1 MAGFADSLDALWA
14 VQKHD
19 AQIVKE
25 QKRIAKASQ
34 ERAHEQS
41 KVDAAK
47 AKFDAEREKLRHH
60 KTTQK
65 ELEDELQRMDA
76 RVKQLEAQGTEAATK
91 GAEKQRVKIDE
102 LETDGLE
109 LLAAIAVQD
118 AAVKLAEAELRAR
131 EEALAAVVA
140 ATAQVTAAAQA
151 SLDKL
156 SALRTA
162 ATAAIEPKLLTV
174 YDEVNARH
182 PGNALCHIEGD
193 FCAGCQSNLN
203 TQLLMQVRARREI
216 LRCPQCLRILDV

>member
-34 ERAHEQS
+34 ERAHEQA

-47 AKFDAEREKLRHH
+47 AKLDAEREKLRQLRT
-60 KTTQK
+60 KQK
-65 ELEDELQRMDA
+65 ELEGELQRMDA
-76 RVKQLEAQGTEAATK
+76 RVKQLEAQGTEAGTK

-102 LETDGLE
+102 LETGGLE
-109 LLAAIAVQD
+109 LLAAITEQEAV
-118 AAVKLAEAELRAR
+118 VKTAEADLRVR
-131 EEALAAVVA
+131 EDALLAVSNAA
-140 ATAQVTAAAQA
+140 ATATTAAQA
-151 SLDKL
+151 NLDKL
-156 SALRTA
+156 AALRTA
-162 ATAAIEPKLLTV
+162 ATTAIEPKLLTV

>member
-1 MAGFADSLDALWA
+1 MAGFADSLNALWA

-34 ERAHEQS
+34 ERAHEQA
-41 KVDAAK
+41 KADAAK
-47 AKFDAEREKLRHH
+47 AKLDAERETQRQL
-60 KTTQK
+60 KTRQK
-65 ELEDELQRMDA
+65 ELEGELQRMDA
-76 RVKQLEAQGTEAATK
+76 RVKQLDAQGTEAGTK
-91 GAEKQRVKIDE
+91 GAEKQRAKVDQ

-109 LLAAIAVQD
+109 LLTVITAQEAV
-118 AAVKLAEAELRAR
+118 VKAAEAELRLK
-131 EEALAAVVA
+131 EDGLLAVSN
-140 ATAQVTAAAQA
+140 AAAQA
-151 SLDKL
+151 TTAAQTSLDNL
-156 SALRTA
+156 VALRTA
-162 ATAAIEPKLLTV
+162 ATAVIDPKLLTV